1 MRLVITC
8 IPGHFVI
15 MDLFV
20 LLLVS
25 FPGSRDPDVLSLSVL
40 LQFSIKKSESV
51 LQERQNKLDYYHEGC
66 NIGYVMC

>member
-1 MRLVITC
+1 MQTRPLC
-8 IPGHFVI
+8 DKGFVCS
-15 MDLFV
+15 FFGEFR
-20 LLLVS
+20 
-25 FPGSRDPDVLSLSVL
+25 FPGSRDPDVVSLSVL